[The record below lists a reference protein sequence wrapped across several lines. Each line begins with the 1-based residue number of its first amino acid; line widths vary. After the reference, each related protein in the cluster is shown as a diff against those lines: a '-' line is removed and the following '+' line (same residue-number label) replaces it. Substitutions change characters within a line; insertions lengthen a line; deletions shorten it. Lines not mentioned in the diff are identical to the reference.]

1 MNVAVPVAASPPST
15 LHASHNR
22 SHVRSMSDAGLVLDA
37 PRAAS
42 VAASTHSSTPQ
53 DRRPKKSSSTCATC
67 RHRKVRCNGARPM
80 CSNCHRLGFPCSY
93 DEADADSWQVAL
105 PRRRVKQACI
115 TCHSRKARCSGHLPT
130 CERCSSLG
138 LDCVY
143 RPTKRIR
150 SSRPHGS
157 VKSPAARSIDSDSHD
172 ARDESDRAMSDPA
185 STPASYGH
193 DG

>member
-1 MNVAVPVAASPPST
+1 MNVASPVSPPST
-15 LHASHNR
+15 LHAR
-22 SHVRSMSDAGLVLDA
+22 GHVRSMSDAGLDS
-37 PRAAS
+37 PRPAS
-42 VAASTHSSTPQ
+42 VASTAPPQ

-80 CSNCHRLGFPCSY
+80 CSNCQRLGFPCSY
-93 DEADADSWQVAL
+93 DEADADAWHVAL
-105 PRRRVKQACI
+105 PRRRVKQACL
-115 TCHSRKARCSGHLPT
+115 TCHSRKARCSGHLPS

-143 RPTKRIR
+143 RPTKRVR
-150 SSRPHGS
+150 TASRPQS
-157 VKSPAARSIDSDSHD
+157 SIRSPAAHSIDSDSHD
-172 ARDESDRAMSDPA
+172 ARDDSDRAMSDPA

>member
-1 MNVAVPVAASPPST
+1 MNVAVTLSSPNT
-15 LHASHNR
+15 LHAR
-22 SHVRSMSDAGLVLDA
+22 GHVRSMSDAGFDL

-42 VAASTHSSTPQ
+42 VASVATPQ

-67 RHRKVRCNGARPM
+67 RHRKVRCNGVRPM
-80 CSNCHRLGFPCSY
+80 CSNCQRLGFPCSY
-93 DEADADSWQVAL
+93 DEADADTWHVAL
-105 PRRRVKQACI
+105 PRRRVKRACL
-115 TCHSRKARCSGHLPT
+115 TCHSRKARCSGHLPS

-143 RPTKRIR
+143 RPTKRVKTSFQPHNSIR
-150 SSRPHGS
+150 
-157 VKSPAARSIDSDSHD
+157 SPAARSIDSDSHD
-172 ARDESDRAMSDPA
+172 AHDDSDRAMSDPA